1 MGWAAVLVTC
11 QVVSQHST
19 ALTSCSYCLLAK
31 ALQSQQLRLSLRQV
45 LVGWSLNCHCFLP
58 PGLLQKLWT
67 YFDRFDRENSYI
79 WKFWTLRLENF
90 IVHTVLFALYAR
102 RDFCGLVLLN
112 GCSQMLVTFFLFH
125 ILLEAH
131 GDIFRIGRIT
141 LVSFHA
147 ADSGILPASR
157 DVFALVQ
164 QVVNLWFFRRKKC
177 HAQERVQRNDQIRQK
192 HVQMDLGFGFICCH
206 SSQYKDDA
214 QIWLCTCGFVWREPL
229 WIQVVCTWHEEA

>member
-11 QVVSQHST
+11 QVVSQRST

-58 PGLLQKLWT
+58 PGLLQKLLT

-112 GCSQMLVTFFLFH
+112 GCSQMLVAFFLFH
-125 ILLEAH
+125 ILSCWTLETH

-157 DVFALVQ
+157 DAFALVQ
-164 QVVNLWFFRRKKC
+164 QVVYDSSRRKKC

-192 HVQMDLGFGFICCH
+192 HINTFKW
-206 SSQYKDDA
+206 S
-214 QIWLCTCGFVWREPL
+214 
-229 WIQVVCTWHEEA
+229 